1 MKIARVD
8 SHSIKVPFTF
18 GGNPTG
24 YGGRNW
30 TTNNILLVRVE
41 TDSGLVG
48 WGEAFCYGCTD
59 AVRAALHNMIAPI
72 VVGEDASN
80 IARLSYELQQ
90 KLHLFGRY
98 GITIFA
104 LSGLDI
110 ALWDIAGKAA
120 GLPLVQLLGGSG
132 RDKLPAYASL
142 LKYRDPERVAAR
154 TRLAVQQGYR
164 HIKLHETE
172 EPEVKAAREAAG
184 SDVAIMVDTNCP
196 WTPEQ
201 ARVMTLKLRPYNLHW
216 LEEPVFPP
224 EDFSALAR
232 LRAGTGVATAAGE
245 NNCTS
250 FQFRDMFAAG
260 AVDYA
265 QPSVT
270 KVGGVTEFLKV
281 ATLADA
287 AGVTLMPHS
296 PYFGPGFLAT
306 LHLLAARGSPGGMI
320 ERYHMDLEAS
330 LYGDLVNPADGGF
343 VVPMG
348 PGLGRDPD
356 PDVLKTYGG

>member
-8 SHSIKVPFTF
+8 SHSIKVPFAF

-24 YGGRNW
+24 FGGRTW

-41 TDSGLVG
+41 TDNGLVG

-59 AVRAALHNMIAPI
+59 AVRAALNNMIAPI
-72 VVGEDASN
+72 VIGEDASN
-80 IARLSYELQQ
+80 IARLSYDLQQ

-98 GITIFA
+98 GMTIFA

-132 RDKLPAYASL
+132 RARLPAYASL
-142 LKYRDPERVAAR
+142 LKYRDPEKVAAR
-154 TRLAVQQGYR
+154 TKLAVQQGYR

-184 SDVAIMVDTNCP
+184 DDVAIMVDTNCP

-201 ARVMTLKLRPYNLHW
+201 ARHMTLRLRRYDLHW
-216 LEEPVFPP
+216 LEEPIFPP
-224 EDFSALAR
+224 EDFAALAR
-232 LRAGTGVATAAGE
+232 LRDGTGVALAAGE
-245 NNCTS
+245 NACTS
-250 FQFRDMFAAG
+250 FQFRDMFAAS

-265 QPSVT
+265 
-270 KVGGVTEFLKV
+270 
-281 ATLADA
+281 
-287 AGVTLMPHS
+287 
-296 PYFGPGFLAT
+296 
-306 LHLLAARGSPGGMI
+306 
-320 ERYHMDLEAS
+320 
-330 LYGDLVNPADGGF
+330 
-343 VVPMG
+343 
-348 PGLGRDPD
+348 
-356 PDVLKTYGG
+356 

>member
-1 MKIARVD
+1 VKVARID
-8 SHSIKVPFTF
+8 SQSIKVPYTF
-18 GGNPTG
+18 GGSHKGEGLRT
-24 YGGRNW
+24 W

-41 TDSGLVG
+41 TDTGLVG
-48 WGEAFCYGCTD
+48 WGEAFCYACTD
-59 AVRAALHNMIAPI
+59 AVQAALHHMIAPLAL
-72 VVGEDASN
+72 GQDAGD
-80 IARLSYELQQ
+80 IARLSYDLQQ

-120 GLPLVQLLGGSG
+120 SLPLCRLLGGAV
-132 RDKLPAYASL
+132 RDNLPAYASL
-142 LKYRDPERVAAR
+142 LKYRDPEKVAAR
-154 TRLAVQQGYR
+154 VKLALEQGYR
-164 HIKLHETE
+164 HIKLHETAE
-172 EPEVKAAREAAG
+172 AEVKAARLAAG
-184 SDVAIMVDTNCP
+184 DDIAIMVDTNCP

-201 ARVMTLKLRPYNLHW
+201 ARHMTLRLRPYDLHW
-216 LEEPVFPP
+216 LEEPIFPP
-224 EDFSALAR
+224 EDFAAIAR
-232 LRAGTGVATAAGE
+232 LRAGTGVAMAAGE

-270 KVGGVTEFLKV
+270 KVGGITEFLKV
-281 ATLADA
+281 AALADA
-287 AGVTLMPHS
+287 AGVTVMPHS

-306 LHLLAARGSPGGMI
+306 LHLLAARGTPGGMI

-330 LYGDLVNPADGGF
+330 LYGELVTPVKGGF
-343 VVPMG
+343 AVPTG

-356 PDVLKTYGG
+356 PDVLKTYAA

>member
-1 MKIARVD
+1 MKIARID
-8 SHSIKVPFTF
+8 CHSIKVPFTF

-24 YGGRNW
+24 FGGRNW

-41 TDSGLVG
+41 TDTGLVG

-59 AVRAALHNMIAPI
+59 AVRAVLDHMIAPI
-72 VVGEDASN
+72 VVGRDAGD
-80 IARLSYELQQ
+80 IGRLSRDLQQ
-90 KLHLFGRY
+90 MLHLFGRY
-98 GITIFA
+98 GITTFA

-120 GLPLVQLLGGSG
+120 NLPLHRLLGGAG
-132 RDKLPAYASL
+132 RDSLPAYASL

-154 TRLAVQQGYR
+154 LKQALEQGYS

-172 EPEVKAAREAAG
+172 EPEVRAARLAAG
-184 SDVAIMVDTNCP
+184 DGVAIMVDTNCP
-196 WTPEQ
+196 WTPEE
-201 ARVMTLKLRPYNLHW
+201 ARHMALKLRQYDLFW
-216 LEEPVFPP
+216 LEEPIFPP
-224 EDFSALAR
+224 EDFAAIAR
-232 LRAGTGVATAAGE
+232 LRAGTGVAMAAGE
-245 NNCTS
+245 NNCTA
-250 FQFRDMFAAG
+250 FQFREMFAAG

-270 KVGGVTEFLKV
+270 KVGGVTEFQKV
-281 ATLADA
+281 AVLADA

-306 LHLLAARGSPGGMI
+306 LQLMAARGQPGGMI

-330 LYGDLVNPADGGF
+330 LYGELVTPVKGRF
-343 VVPMG
+343 VVPTG
-348 PGLGRDPD
+348 PGLGCDPD
-356 PDVLKTYGG
+356 PDVIKTYEA

>member
-1 MKIARVD
+1 MKIARID
-8 SHSIKVPFTF
+8 THSVKVPYTF
-18 GGNPTG
+18 GGSHQGEGLRT
-24 YGGRNW
+24 W

-41 TDSGLVG
+41 TDTGIVG
-48 WGEAFCYGCTD
+48 WGEAFCYACTD
-59 AVRAALHNMIAPI
+59 AVRAALHNMIAPLAI
-72 VVGEDASN
+72 GQDARD
-80 IARLSYELQQ
+80 IAKLSYGLQQ

-120 GLPLVQLLGGSG
+120 NLPLHRLLGGAA
-132 RDKLPAYASL
+132 RDSLPAYASL
-142 LKYRDPERVAAR
+142 LKYRDAERVAAR
-154 TRLAVQQGYR
+154 TKQAVDEGYR

-172 EPEVKAAREAAG
+172 EAEVKAARLAAG
-184 SDVAIMVDTNCP
+184 DDIALMVDTNCP

-201 ARVMTLKLRPYNLHW
+201 ARLMTLKLRPYGLFW
-216 LEEPVFPP
+216 LEEPIFPP
-224 EDFSALAR
+224 EDFAALAR
-232 LRAGTGVATAAGE
+232 LRQGTGVPVAAGE

-260 AVDYA
+260 AVNYA
-265 QPSVT
+265 QPSAT

-281 ATLADA
+281 ATLAEA

-306 LHLLAARGSPGGMI
+306 LQIMAAHGGPDGMI

-330 LYGDLVNPADGGF
+330 LYGGLVNPVKGAF
-343 VVPMG
+343 IVPTG
-348 PGLGRDPD
+348 PGLGCDPD
-356 PDVLKTYGG
+356 PDVLKTYGS